1 MPGTCAPPTAR
12 ETDLV
17 LRVGSQL
24 WAVEAKLTTRPTRG
38 HMARLNECADL
49 IGANR
54 RFLVSRLPGV
64 TQSGDQTVC
73 DLPSMVSIAAGE

>member
-1 MPGTCAPPTAR
+1 M
-12 ETDLV
+12 

-49 IGANR
+49 MGDDR
-54 RFLVSRLPGV
+54 RFLVSRLPAV
-64 TQSGDQTVC
+64 TQSGAQTVC
-73 DLPSMVSIAAGE
+73 DLPTMVSIAAAED